1 MTKAIPNKGV
11 KRLRQYMKKNDKNQ
25 NEISYMVDTNPQ
37 HLCRI
42 LAGRYKPSLEL
53 AVKFQ
58 ELCSIPPKAWITD
71 VD

>member
-1 MTKAIPNKGV
+1 
-11 KRLRQYMKKNDKNQ
+11 MKKNDKNQ

-58 ELCSIPPKAWITD
+58 ELCSIPPKAWTID
-71 VD
+71 ID